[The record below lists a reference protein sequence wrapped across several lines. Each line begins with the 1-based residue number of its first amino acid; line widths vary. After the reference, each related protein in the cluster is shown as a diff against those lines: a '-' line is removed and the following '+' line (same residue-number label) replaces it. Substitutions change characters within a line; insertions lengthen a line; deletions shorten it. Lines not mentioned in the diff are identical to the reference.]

1 MIFKNPHALLVF
13 LGLLIAGLSACQSNP
28 SVSAE
33 NAMADEGRNRVSKS
47 QVSDTGI
54 HSFMLKNGMKIIV
67 KPDHRSPVVVS
78 QVWYKVGGSYEYAGI
93 TGVSHALEHMMFK
106 GTKNLKPGEF
116 SDIIAANGGSE
127 NAFTGK
133 DYTAYFQRIAS
144 DRLELCLRNEA
155 DRMRNLQLNEAEFKK
170 EIEVIKEERRTR
182 TDDKPTSLTYERF
195 NAAAFINSSYQQ
207 PIIGWMED
215 LDSMS
220 LADLSQ
226 WYQTW
231 YAPNNATLVVA
242 GDVKPEQV
250 KKLAEKYFANL
261 KPSVIVP
268 PKPRR
273 EVAQLGERRITVKV
287 PAKVPYL
294 LMGYKV
300 PVLKNAKI
308 ENDVYALEVL
318 AGVLDGGNSSR
329 LSQKLIRESEIATS
343 AGAGYDMYA
352 RQQTLF
358 LFDGSPRSGH
368 SVAELEAAIKKQ
380 IKNLQTTPPT
390 EQELERVKAQVM
402 AASVYEKDSVFYQ
415 AMQLGTLETVGVGW
429 QKKDEY
435 LKKIQ
440 QVSAEQVQGVAKKY
454 LVDDSL
460 TVAILEPQPMEAG
473 QKRKRIPASGGH
485 HGH

>member
-1 MIFKNPHALLVF
+1 MILKKYRAVYTLAGVLF
-13 LGLLIAGLSACQSNP
+13 GLSACQTNP
-28 SVSAE
+28 QYAVEKHSEQPDKVKSDGSVSQS
-33 NAMADEGRNRVSKS
+33 GVY
-47 QVSDTGI
+47 
-54 HSFMLKNGMKIIV
+54 SFMLDNGMKILV
-67 KPDHRSPVVVS
+67 KPDHRSPVAVS
-78 QVWYKVGGSYEYAGI
+78 QVWYKVGGSYEYDGV

-116 SDIIAANGGSE
+116 SEIIAANGGSE

-133 DYTAYFQRIAS
+133 DYTAYFQRISS
-144 DRLELCLRNEA
+144 DRLELCLQHEA
-155 DRMRNLQLNEAEFKK
+155 DRMRHLQLNEDEFKK
-170 EIEVIKEERRTR
+170 EIEVIKEERRSR

-215 LDSMS
+215 LDSMR
-220 LADLSQ
+220 LEDLSQ
-226 WYQTW
+226 WYKTW

-242 GDVKPEQV
+242 GDVDPEQV
-250 KKLAEKYFANL
+250 RGWAEKYFGVL
-261 KPSVIVP
+261 KPSKILP

-273 EVAQLGERRITVKV
+273 EVEQMGERRITVKV

-300 PVLKNAKI
+300 PVMNTAQDEKDI
-308 ENDVYALEVL
+308 YALEVL
-318 AGVLDGGNSSR
+318 AGVLDGGDSSR
-329 LSQKLIRESEIATS
+329 LSRRLVRESEIATS
-343 AGAGYDMYA
+343 AGAGYDPYA

-358 LFDGSPRSGH
+358 LFDGTPREGH
-368 SVAELEAAIKKQ
+368 TIKELESAIKKQ
-380 IKNLQTTPPT
+380 IVNIQKELPSQ
-390 EQELERVKAQVM
+390 QELDRVKAQVM
-402 AASVYEKDSVFYQ
+402 ASSVYEKDSVFYQ

-440 QVSAEQVQGVAKKY
+440 QVTADQVTAVAKKY
-454 LVDDSL
+454 LNDDAL
-460 TVAILEPQPMEAG
+460 TVAILDPQVIDTNKTRKGSRVAG
-473 QKRKRIPASGGH
+473 GR